1 VQDRFRAALEEAGLG
16 DCAGPRRRHHLPLL
30 RHVPG
35 KQMAMAGVPLRSI
48 QAWLGHANF
57 QTTEGYAAYAP
68 DASNGRNL
76 AQEAF
81 ASRTRQDDAG

>member
-1 VQDRFRAALEEAGLG
+1 
-16 DCAGPRRRHHLPLL
+16 
-30 RHVPG
+30 
-35 KQMAMAGVPLRSI
+35 MAMGGVPLRSI